1 MNYAK
6 TRAPF
11 VTWFTCGFESI
22 DHAISEDDIATGIS
36 AGSGRYVALCGATVC
51 VASMVCPP
59 GRRCSTCEAA
69 VVLLIERDSPS
80 RDTGF
85 LSQLF
90 GRQLFGRG
98 RHRDDSANSQTG
110 GGYRLFGRRK

>member
-1 MNYAK
+1 MNHAK

-11 VTWFTCGFESI
+11 VTWFTSGSENI
-22 DHAISEDDIATGIS
+22 DHAIGEDDMITGIS
-36 AGSGRYVALCGATVC
+36 AGSGQYAALCGATVY

-59 GRRCSTCEAA
+59 GRRCPSCEAA
-69 VVLLIERDSPS
+69 VVLLVERDSPS

-90 GRQLFGRG
+90 GRG
-98 RHRDDSANSQTG
+98 RHRDSSTNFQAG